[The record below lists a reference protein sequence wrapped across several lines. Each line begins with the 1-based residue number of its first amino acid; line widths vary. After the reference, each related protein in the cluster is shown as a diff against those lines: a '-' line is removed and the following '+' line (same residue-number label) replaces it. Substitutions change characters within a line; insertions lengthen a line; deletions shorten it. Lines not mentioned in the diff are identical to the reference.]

1 MRAKRVIISGG
12 GTGGHVY
19 PALAVGKKLREKDQ
33 GLRLTFIGSHR
44 SVEKKIMDRTG
55 AHFVQLKI
63 EGLKGRGLRSLWT
76 LTLVPFAFLKSLAI
90 LARLRPDLV
99 IGVGGYSSGPV
110 VLAAALMRIPAL
122 ILEQNLHPGY
132 TNRLLVRW
140 AKKAVVAFKDSLPFF
155 KGKGVFLGNPVRDEF
170 YALRPKPRTS
180 ELTLLIFGGSQG
192 SHVLNRAMTAAL
204 PFLKAE
210 KDSLRIF
217 HQTGKAD
224 YEWVRASY
232 IHHGFDEAVI
242 SPYFFDMWRFFEK
255 TDLVISRAG
264 ATTIA
269 ELIASQKASILI
281 PFALASENHQAKNA
295 RELER
300 INGAEVILEKDLN
313 PARLAEKLIFY
324 IKHKEKITEMEKSL
338 AALRT
343 DRPAERIADLC
354 FELMEAQAVGG
365 SPWSRKST
373 GS

>member
-19 PALAVGKKLREKDQ
+19 PALAVGKKLQEKDP

-44 SVEKKIMDRTG
+44 SVEKKIMDRYS
-55 AHFVQLKI
+55 AHFIQLNI
-63 EGLKGRGLRSLWT
+63 EGLKGRGLRSLKT
-76 LTLVPFAFLKSLAI
+76 LALLPFAFLKSLTI
-90 LARLRPDLV
+90 LVRLRPDLV

-110 VLAAALMRIPAL
+110 VLAAALMRIPTL

-132 TNRLLVRW
+132 TNRLLICW
-140 AKKAVVAFKDSLPFF
+140 ARKAVVAFEDSLPDF

-170 YALRPKPRTS
+170 YGLRPKPRTR

-192 SHVLNRAMTAAL
+192 SHVLNQVMTAAL
-204 PFLKAE
+204 PLLKAA
-210 KDSLRIF
+210 KDSLRIL

-224 YEWVRASY
+224 FAWVKASY
-232 IHHGFDEAVI
+232 IRHGFEEAVI
-242 SPYFFDMWRFFEK
+242 SPYFFDMAGCFEK

-295 RELER
+295 GELER
-300 INGAEVILEKDLN
+300 IKGAEVILEKDLS
-313 PARLAEKLIFY
+313 PAPLAEKIIFY
-324 IKHKEKITEMEKSL
+324 LKHKEKITEMEKSL
-338 AALRT
+338 AALKT
-343 DRPAERIADLC
+343 DRPAERIAHLC
-354 FELMEAQAVGG
+354 FELMEARA
-365 SPWSRKST
+365 
-373 GS
+373 